1 MQLLQVAV
9 GGPYPT
15 WLRVVRVQVVKA
27 GAGCTGR
34 RRQRRHKVGC
44 ANPDTA
50 TYGSGNWP
58 ATGASSKAKG
68 LGDRRASGQSWCWVH
83 GAEEAAAAQGWA
95 DADTATNGW
104 GRRVANDARSE
115 AKGLGAASVAR
126 ASALHSA
133 AVRAALVAA
142 VSSSAR
148 YSSCVIA
155 GRGRL
160 PVAPGRE
167 AEGNAAAAEEEEA
180 ARVAAAA
187 AVAALLL
194 VW

>member
-1 MQLLQVAV
+1 M
-9 GGPYPT
+9 
-15 WLRVVRVQVVKA
+15 
-27 GAGCTGR
+27 
-34 RRQRRHKVGC
+34 
-44 ANPDTA
+44 
-50 TYGSGNWP
+50 
-58 ATGASSKAKG
+58 
-68 LGDRRASGQSWCWVH
+68 H
-83 GAEEAAAAQGWA
+83 GEGEAAAAQGCA
-95 DADTATNGW
+95 DADTATNGC

-167 AEGNAAAAEEEEA
+167 SEGKAEEEEEEA
-180 ARVAAAA
+180 AKVAAAA
-187 AVAALLL
+187 AALLV